1 MSRKTHN
8 NTTSGLSNSSGN
20 FPDPVALRLIDA
32 CDSIGDLIDYWGFK
46 RVQGRVW
53 AVIALSKHPRPQI
66 EIAETLQ
73 ISKSLVSLTISE
85 LMEYNLVRPIDERR
99 GAPYEAT
106 LDIWPVVSD
115 VLRSREWMLLESAR
129 LSLTGL
135 KEEIELSGEA
145 HTAFNLNHA
154 QILLNITELAQAMLK
169 TVMSIR
175 NPEPPQVTQSW
186 MKRASTVLT
195 SFRRRHTPET

>member
-1 MSRKTHN
+1 MTQKTQPAAN
-8 NTTSGLSNSSGN
+8 PPEPSDDAR
-20 FPDPVALRLIDA
+20 FPDPVSLRLIDA
-32 CDSIGDLIDYWGFK
+32 CDAIGDVIEYWGFK

-53 AVIALSKHPRPQI
+53 TYVALSREPRAQI
-66 EIAETLQ
+66 EIAEALQ

-85 LMEYNLVRPIDERR
+85 LAEFNLVRPISDRR

-115 VLRSREWMLLESAR
+115 VLRSREWMLLETAR
-129 LSLTGL
+129 LALSSLR
-135 KEEIELSGEA
+135 EEIEISGDDA
-145 HTAFNLNHA
+145 DDLNLEHA
-154 QILLNITELAQAMLK
+154 KLLLNMTELAQAMLK

-186 MKRASTVLT
+186 MKRASSILT
-195 SFRRRHTPET
+195 SFRKRSRAS